1 MLAEA
6 YRKFLADKS
15 RARNVKYKQQ
25 HHTQTQY
32 FKVSW
37 QKFENPTLFFFVV
50 VGSVDLMLL

>member
-37 QKFENPTLFFFVV
+37 QKFENPTLFFLLLLLLVV
-50 VGSVDLMLL
+50 LI